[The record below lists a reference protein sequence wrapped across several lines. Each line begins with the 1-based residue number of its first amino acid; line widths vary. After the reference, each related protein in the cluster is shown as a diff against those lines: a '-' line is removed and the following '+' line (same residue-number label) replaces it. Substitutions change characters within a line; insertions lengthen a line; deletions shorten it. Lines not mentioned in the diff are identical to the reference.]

1 MVENPVFIK
10 IISVSILLSLTITAG
25 LAVADPIGDL
35 PEFNESGEQLM
46 GAHGKSR
53 ADIEKEIPSRVTVG
67 LPVYPGALYTGKME
81 ADGMLPTVIMVSG
94 DPIEKVQEW
103 YASQEGLSYH
113 DTYATFYV
121 GDDYVKTESETV
133 FLQDIS
139 DDPSASFS
147 GFAFDMEGM
156 KTQFSISYKPKEDS
170 Q

>member
-1 MVENPVFIK
+1 VKNLFFIK
-10 IISVSILLSLTITAG
+10 IISVSTLLSLTFAAG

-35 PEFNESGEQLM
+35 PEFNEGGEQIL
-46 GAHGKSR
+46 GAHGRSR
-53 ADIEKEIPSRVTVG
+53 EDLKKEIPSRATVG
-67 LPVYPGALYTGKME
+67 LPVYPGAFYTGKME
-81 ADGMLPTVIMVSG
+81 AEGMLPTVIMVSG
-94 DPIEKVQEW
+94 DPIAKVQEW

-121 GDDYVKTESETV
+121 GDDYVMMESETV

-139 DDPSASFS
+139 GDPSASFS
-147 GFAFDMEGM
+147 GLAFDMEGM